1 MATLKI
7 YNDIVGEEEKVLMQ
21 NWEGLDGVCYKD
33 IQEFIASIPE
43 DDKIIDIRLHCRG
56 GDCVE
61 GWAIYDALRRSKK
74 TIYTTVEGECSSMAT
89 IILLAAPI
97 ERRTAYKNAHFC
109 VHNPAVPFCNTDYP
123 SRLTADG
130 IEKISDQMQEQARQ
144 LRQEEDKMLNLYV
157 QRTKATRS
165 ELIALMKRDTYIDT
179 EKAIELGFISKTLV
193 PNTASKKRNSIQINQ
208 TNSKMAK
215 SKVRVEQGVI
225 NRLLAMCGLSKIED
239 VANMK
244 AQEITSADGSVFTVE
259 REDGDP
265 QVGDTAYPDG
275 TYVMD
280 DGTTVKVENSVITE
294 IVPAEDGD
302 DDPNALDENELVEK
316 VEQLEDQVDEQQD
329 QIEQLEKDKEEL
341 ENKLEALKGAR
352 VLSADENYILA
363 KASKAG
369 GRAWIDKVLGMSS
382 TFTPQNRRFTEGNNG
397 GSGASETPTQ
407 KALRERRE
415 KAANKRAARK

>member
-1 MATLKI
+1 M
-7 YNDIVGEEEKVLMQ
+7 
-21 NWEGLDGVCYKD
+21 
-33 IQEFIASIPE
+33 
-43 DDKIIDIRLHCRG
+43 
-56 GDCVE
+56 
-61 GWAIYDALRRSKK
+61 
-74 TIYTTVEGECSSMAT
+74 
-89 IILLAAPI
+89 
-97 ERRTAYKNAHFC
+97 
-109 VHNPAVPFCNTDYP
+109 
-123 SRLTADG
+123 
-130 IEKISDQMQEQARQ
+130 
-144 LRQEEDKMLNLYV
+144 
-157 QRTKATRS
+157 
-165 ELIALMKRDTYIDT
+165 
-179 EKAIELGFISKTLV
+179 
-193 PNTASKKRNSIQINQ
+193 
-208 TNSKMAK
+208 
-215 SKVRVEQGVI
+215 
-225 NRLLAMCGLSKIED
+225 
-239 VANMK
+239 
-244 AQEITSADGSVFTVE
+244 FTVE